1 MIQAFRRMPDGSVD
15 CGVIGGGV
23 IGLSIARELAGRGLS
38 VAVVP
43 GGPRKESS
51 SWAAA
56 GILPPAP
63 MPSDAAAEPNE
74 ALTAVSDRLHRD
86 WSVALRE
93 ETGIDNGLRRCGG
106 LHLAGDEGDLGR
118 LAQTSRD
125 WRRRGARAELLSAA
139 DVAAAEPAFKAAVTG
154 GRILGGMLLP
164 DETQI
169 HSARHLEAVAASCRL
184 RGVTIL
190 AGEEMLSFTTSTDRV
205 ESVETSAGTL
215 SAANWVLAAGAHSE
229 KFASAFGLALSTRP
243 IRGQIVVMN
252 PGRAIVNRIVNR
264 GLDYMLQREDG
275 GLLVGST
282 IEDAGFDRRTTP
294 EAIAR
299 LVSFARDLA
308 PALEHAPV
316 ERAWAG
322 LRPGSADGLPTI
334 GRLPGFGNAFI
345 AAGHFRAGVHQSTG
359 TAVIVADLVTGR
371 VPSLRY
377 EAFAA
382 DRRIDRSAIGGI
394 EDCLARV
401 ECDSAGA

>member
-1 MIQAFRRMPDGSVD
+1 MPDGSVD

-63 MPSDAAAEPNE
+63 MPTDMASAPND
-74 ALTAVSDRLHRD
+74 ALTAASDRLHRD
-86 WSVALRE
+86 WAVELLE

-106 LHLAGDEGDLGR
+106 LHLAGDERGLARLGET
-118 LAQTSRD
+118 AGE

-139 DVAAAEPAFKAAVTG
+139 DVAADEPAFAEAVER
-154 GRILGGMLLP
+154 GRILGAMLLP
-164 DETQI
+164 DEMQI
-169 HSARHLEAVAASCRL
+169 HSAKHLEAVAASCRL

-190 AGEEMLSFTTSTDRV
+190 DGQEVRSLSISGGRI
-205 ESVETSAGTL
+205 ESVETASGTVT
-215 SAANWVLAAGAHSE
+215 AARWVLAAGAHSE
-229 KFASAFGLALSTRP
+229 KLAPSVGLSLSTRP
-243 IRGQIVVMN
+243 IRGQIALVH
-252 PGRAIVNRIVNR
+252 PGRAVLSRIVNR

-275 GLLVGST
+275 RLLIGST
-282 IEDAGFDRRTTP
+282 IEDAGFDHSTTP

-299 LVSFARDLA
+299 LLAFARQLM
-308 PALEHAPV
+308 PSLEHAPV
-316 ERAWAG
+316 EHTWAG

-334 GRLPGFGNAFI
+334 GPIPGFDNAFV

-359 TAVIVADLVTGR
+359 TAVIVADLVTGLR
-371 VPSLRY
+371 PSLPF
-377 EAFAA
+377 EAFAV
-382 DRRIDRSAIGGI
+382 DRRIDRSAAGGI
-394 EDCLARV
+394 DDYLARARDAV
-401 ECDSAGA
+401 GL